1 MQSRLTPSRKTLDRT
16 WSRKKA
22 RELRGLRRE
31 LRAEWRE
38 VMLTLRLVI
47 EELEGR

>member
-1 MQSRLTPSRKTLDRT
+1 MQSRLTPSRKTPDRT
-16 WSRKKA
+16 WCRKKA

-38 VMLTLRLVI
+38 LMLTLRLVI
-47 EELEGR
+47 EELEEN